1 MERFKK
7 RTTILL
13 FASVITIAGVFANG
27 NYKNSLM
34 GLTFDKTTEENIGV
48 IVQTK
53 YLYNDNVNLI
63 RRDLNTYL
71 FTLPDMDSKINK
83 ANISNVSSFISSVE
97 IRSIPSSGSS
107 KGYVRVTI
115 KTSSPSLKLNA
126 KTQVFSGELENHY
139 SNSRAQLEN
148 RTNRYDN
155 GEYYDNSEVKEL
167 ENQKEEFV
175 EEYSERNDINNSKE
189 DFVNSVQKPV
199 SNTVKKSK
207 SVVTETPVNEKVSST
222 SQNNSDSDYLYYIL
236 WIILI
241 IIGSSYFIV
250 RASNKMQEVAG
261 EKFNINDDEEK
272 QTQKTKLKKINNTI
286 KKLDSTYSKTAT
298 SFVKNNYDVQQIPTP
313 IKTVKPSE
321 ELNIVDLDELFKEQQ
336 AKSVDENDDENSA
349 LEDFLSGFSFM
360 EEEEIKEQE
369 LDSGFD
375 EEFYEK
381 VIANENIRF
390 TNDDIICINKL
401 LELEISD
408 EILSNLD
415 FYLQSEPVKEKIS
428 KDKMVENLIAE
439 YAISQNIIFKQEDVK
454 TLHELMSV
462 ELSEDFVTDLKV
474 DPELKTKMEQEILSF
489 GDKPKKPSDIVIL
502 NVKDVLPDLSIEI
515 NKKDAFA
522 YKPVE
527 REEYDDSCL
536 VGAGEL
542 KISSELPNL
551 QDVLT
556 HPEKYEKKE
565 VKEEVDEDSL
575 LKNIENVT
583 FKPFYE
589 EEDVVIDNF
598 ANEKEIQ
605 QEFNQFEN
613 FEIIQDDIIET
624 QVVSND
630 LIEQEIVLDLDKFE
644 DKKVELE
651 SKTIQQQNTEMNQE
665 TALVIQENKT
675 EEFVETNKP
684 QTAKDLIEK
693 IEQIKMVR
701 EKQKTEFSNRIEV
714 KSQSVSDTDLADS
727 VGIDVT
733 RCIIDNKT
741 YNIVSSVEILTDKGF
756 HLAKSADDY
765 MVLGFDGGK
774 LTKIKQYDLLKSN
787 VIHARLSEKLPSGT
801 LRYLVRI
808 GLKKFIVNV
817 NENSFEYVM
826 DLC

>member
-1 MERFKK
+1 MK
-7 RTTILL
+7 
-13 FASVITIAGVFANG
+13 
-27 NYKNSLM
+27 
-34 GLTFDKTTEENIGV
+34 
-48 IVQTK
+48 
-53 YLYNDNVNLI
+53 
-63 RRDLNTYL
+63 
-71 FTLPDMDSKINK
+71 
-83 ANISNVSSFISSVE
+83 
-97 IRSIPSSGSS
+97 
-107 KGYVRVTI
+107 
-115 KTSSPSLKLNA
+115 
-126 KTQVFSGELENHY
+126 
-139 SNSRAQLEN
+139 
-148 RTNRYDN
+148 
-155 GEYYDNSEVKEL
+155 
-167 ENQKEEFV
+167 
-175 EEYSERNDINNSKE
+175 
-189 DFVNSVQKPV
+189 
-199 SNTVKKSK
+199 
-207 SVVTETPVNEKVSST
+207 
-222 SQNNSDSDYLYYIL
+222 
-236 WIILI
+236 
-241 IIGSSYFIV
+241 
-250 RASNKMQEVAG
+250 
-261 EKFNINDDEEK
+261 
-272 QTQKTKLKKINNTI
+272 
-286 KKLDSTYSKTAT
+286 
-298 SFVKNNYDVQQIPTP
+298 
-313 IKTVKPSE
+313 
-321 ELNIVDLDELFKEQQ
+321 
-336 AKSVDENDDENSA
+336 
-349 LEDFLSGFSFM
+349 
-360 EEEEIKEQE
+360 
-369 LDSGFD
+369 
-375 EEFYEK
+375 
-381 VIANENIRF
+381 
-390 TNDDIICINKL
+390 
-401 LELEISD
+401 
-408 EILSNLD
+408 
-415 FYLQSEPVKEKIS
+415 
-428 KDKMVENLIAE
+428 
-439 YAISQNIIFKQEDVK
+439 
-454 TLHELMSV
+454 
-462 ELSEDFVTDLKV
+462 
-474 DPELKTKMEQEILSF
+474 
-489 GDKPKKPSDIVIL
+489 
-502 NVKDVLPDLSIEI
+502 
-515 NKKDAFA
+515 
-522 YKPVE
+522 
-527 REEYDDSCL
+527 
-536 VGAGEL
+536 
-542 KISSELPNL
+542 
-551 QDVLT
+551 
-556 HPEKYEKKE
+556 KKE